1 MADFSPEVRNSGWWS
16 SDSRLAVQGK
26 ANEAILIKQGKM
38 ERPDLSNIEAVQ
50 MGHVMEPVIGQLA
63 QKSLGVELTKI
74 EDAYTHPHEHWM
86 RSHFDFAGRDKNGQG
101 FLVEAKNYNAAT
113 RNKFDAESGL
123 MPAAD
128 MAQLVHEAAVFG
140 VEKVYLAVLFGGQ
153 EFVLIPKTITEDMK
167 EAHVK
172 DMAVLWAHVKAG
184 TALPPETSDQARAL
198 YPVSQ
203 EGLKTASQGVEQAA
217 AILSDIKAKIKA
229 LEAQEDQLATM
240 LQGYLADSDTLVTVD
255 GRVLATWKSAKPSMK
270 FDSKLFASAMPDVY
284 RQFMREMPGSRRF
297 LLKG

>member
-1 MADFSPEVRNSGWWS
+1 MSDFSPETRNSAWWS
-16 SDSRLAVQGK
+16 GDSRLAVQGK

-63 QKSLGVELTKI
+63 QKALGVELTKI

-153 EFVLIPKTITEDMK
+153 EFVLIPQTITEDMK

-172 DMAVLWAHVKAG
+172 DMAVLWAHVQAG

-217 AILSDIKAKIKA
+217 AILADIKAKIKA

-284 RQFMREMPGSRRF
+284 RQFTVSSPGSRRF
-297 LLKG
+297 LLK